1 MPRLSR
7 RLVTYVIQDIFFDTV
22 SSYTLLTSEDVFLQR
37 KLNIARMPTEA
48 RGDIRVSYCWCKAF
62 EFTPLWKKNLHQ
74 ILLVGKLVKIHGG
87 IAPLHHT

>member
-37 KLNIARMPTEA
+37 KLNIARMPTENK
-48 RGDIRVSYCWCKAF
+48 GENRVSY
-62 EFTPLWKKNLHQ
+62 
-74 ILLVGKLVKIHGG
+74 
-87 IAPLHHT
+87 

>member
-48 RGDIRVSYCWCKAF
+48 RGDIRVSY
-62 EFTPLWKKNLHQ
+62 
-74 ILLVGKLVKIHGG
+74 
-87 IAPLHHT
+87 